1 MEEAL
6 DTSTKEV
13 ATIRSHWAQHNV
25 KVLKEGEAFGEL
37 GLLKPMSAAEATLRA
52 SADNLNNQC
61 TLYFLPMAAFVELID
76 EAPGLK
82 AAVERSHGHSA
93 LSTCLFL
100 VRSDLLKKSL
110 STDIPIDLVQELAGK
125 LKPMLCSDGQVLI
138 KKGQPAVGL
147 FLVRKGEAHCF
158 IDDPAEPSQLKLV
171 KKIGAGGHFGE
182 LSIIEPGRVTAAH
195 VHAIGPA
202 TEVLL
207 LTAVRYEEICSR
219 FADFRQMLL
228 ASTPQYAS
236 FNFFLTSRLLKGGAS
251 HELVQAMSKAAS
263 LESFVAGAT
272 VLKAGEKPK
281 SVYFVQRGR
290 LRKVTPAK
298 DDNGDD
304 DEVELKVGD
313 HFGYDPSEEGSSE
326 DAPAIAEV
334 VQADAMETGE
344 EAKAEGASTSGTT
357 INSPEVTSLTDC
369 LLLAISSSS
378 FDEVLKAHPQLAGLM
393 MQAKVAEAAEA
404 ASFKRRDAAN
414 GGAPG
419 GAPAMSGAMSGGM
432 AVNPLVESQLVHLQ
446 RSLDEVTGRI
456 GSLEMEINRCRAAQE
471 RQESTEKANTERI
484 MLKLH
489 EISSKAGGSQGPGM
503 PSGLNQMMSSA
514 GFGQQGGGPRR
525 RSLTNDNIGT
535 M

>member
-1 MEEAL
+1 MPSKESRVAPSPDSRSSFSMEEAQRQRSSWSDL
-6 DTSTKEV
+6 RPSSIEVPPETPLARQRTNSLMETGDAAGPVKGRERRLSIPGVANIATQVALAQKVTGMWANITEV
-13 ATIRSHWAQHNV
+13 ARKRELEAQNRRAEEAAHEDMVQQLKIRYSRSHSHTGGMV
-25 KVLKEGEAFGEL
+25 IIGDRRGSSK
-37 GLLKPMSAAEATLRA
+37 SSA
-52 SADNLNNQC
+52 SANHD
-61 TLYFLPMAAFVELID
+61 FRSPS
-76 EAPGLK
+76 P
-82 AAVERSHGHSA
+82 ERHRS
-93 LSTCLFL
+93 LS
-100 VRSDLLKKSL
+100 SDL
-110 STDIPIDLVQELAGK
+110 G
-125 LKPMLCSDGQVLI
+125 
-138 KKGQPAVGL
+138 
-147 FLVRKGEAHCF
+147 
-158 IDDPAEPSQLKLV
+158 
-171 KKIGAGGHFGE
+171 
-182 LSIIEPGRVTAAH
+182 
-195 VHAIGPA
+195 
-202 TEVLL
+202 
-207 LTAVRYEEICSR
+207 
-219 FADFRQMLL
+219 
-228 ASTPQYAS
+228 
-236 FNFFLTSRLLKGGAS
+236 
-251 HELVQAMSKAAS
+251 
-263 LESFVAGAT
+263 
-272 VLKAGEKPK
+272 
-281 SVYFVQRGR
+281 
-290 LRKVTPAK
+290 
-298 DDNGDD
+298 
-304 DEVELKVGD
+304 GD

>member
-1 MEEAL
+1 MEEAQRQRSSWSDL
-6 DTSTKEV
+6 RPSSIEVPPETPLARQRTNSLMETGDAAGPVKGRERRLSIPGVANIATQVALAQKVTGMWANITEV
-13 ATIRSHWAQHNV
+13 ARKRELEAQNRRAEEAAHEDMVQQLKIRYSRSHSHTGGMV
-25 KVLKEGEAFGEL
+25 IIGDRRGSSK
-37 GLLKPMSAAEATLRA
+37 SSA
-52 SADNLNNQC
+52 SAN
-61 TLYFLPMAAFVELID
+61 
-76 EAPGLK
+76 
-82 AAVERSHGHSA
+82 H
-93 LSTCLFL
+93 
-100 VRSDLLKKSL
+100 
-110 STDIPIDLVQELAGK
+110 
-125 LKPMLCSDGQVLI
+125 
-138 KKGQPAVGL
+138 
-147 FLVRKGEAHCF
+147 
-158 IDDPAEPSQLKLV
+158 
-171 KKIGAGGHFGE
+171 
-182 LSIIEPGRVTAAH
+182 
-195 VHAIGPA
+195 
-202 TEVLL
+202 
-207 LTAVRYEEICSR
+207 
-219 FADFRQMLL
+219 DFR
-228 ASTPQYAS
+228 SPS
-236 FNFFLTSRLLKGGAS
+236 
-251 HELVQAMSKAAS
+251 
-263 LESFVAGAT
+263 
-272 VLKAGEKPK
+272 
-281 SVYFVQRGR
+281 RGR